1 MDQPTL
7 TRKELL
13 AGAAALAATI
23 ALPRAALGQEP
34 VKADQ
39 ITLDDL
45 KAAQK
50 LAAVEFTDEQLKEV
64 LGDVKDWVASYAAL
78 RAMPITYQI
87 EPPTPF
93 EPLTLRASNA
103 RPGLSAKASP
113 AQVSARPSKEEDL
126 AFLPVGELANLVRTR
141 KVSSLELTEMYLQR
155 LERYGDK
162 LLAVVTLMGD
172 QARADA
178 TRADEEIRKGRYRGP
193 LHGIPT
199 GVKDL
204 FATKGAPTTWGAEPY
219 KDQVFDYDAAVVE
232 RLKAAGAIICAK
244 LSMGGLA
251 QGDLWFRGRTKN
263 PWNPAE
269 GSSGSSAGSAAC
281 VSAGLLPF
289 AIGTETLGSIVSP
302 SNQCR
307 VTGLRPSYGRISRAG
322 AMAVSWTMDKVG
334 VIARRAED
342 CALVL
347 AAIAGHDPRDPSSVD
362 RPFHYRPS
370 VDPGR
375 LKVGYLLA
383 PNEDPK
389 TSTKPQTIEALV
401 ILQRLG
407 AKLFSVSITPPP
419 DAMIAILEVEAA
431 AAFDDLTRSERI
443 NLMKDSPWPPQY
455 RGSRF
460 IPAVEYVQA
469 QRARTLLMRNLEKE
483 LGDLDLVV
491 AEGRGGHTL
500 ALTNLTGH
508 PQVLLPFGV
517 DDKGRPRSVSLI
529 GRLYEEDVILQ
540 VANAIQS
547 ATSYHTLRPDLSKL

>member
-13 AGAAALAATI
+13 GAAAALAATI
-23 ALPRAALGQEP
+23 ALPRKALGQEP
-34 VKADQ
+34 AKPEE

-45 KAAQK
+45 RAAQR
-50 LAAVEFTDEQLKEV
+50 LAAVSFTDEQLKEV
-64 LGDVKDWVASYAAL
+64 LPDVKDWVASYAAV
-78 RAMPITYQI
+78 RAMPITYEV

-93 EPLTLRASNA
+93 EPLTMRPA
-103 RPGLSAKASP
+103 RVKAGVSAKASP
-113 AQVSARPSKEEDL
+113 VPGISRPANEEDL
-126 AFLPVGELANLVRTR
+126 AFLSVGELAQLVKSR
-141 KVSSLELTEMYLQR
+141 KLSSAELTEMYLAR
-155 LERYGDK
+155 LQRYGDE
-162 LLAVVTLMGD
+162 LLAVVTLMPD
-172 QARADA
+172 RARADA
-178 TRADEEIRKGRYRGP
+178 KQADEEIRGGHYRGP

-204 FATKGAPTTWGAEPY
+204 FATKGVPTTWGAEPY
-219 KDQVFDYDAAVVE
+219 KDQVFDYDSTVVE
-232 RLKAAGAIICAK
+232 RLKAAGAVICGK

-307 VTGLRPSYGRISRAG
+307 VTGLRPSYGRISRHG

-334 VIARRAED
+334 VIARRSED

-347 AAIAGHDPRDPSSVD
+347 AALAGRDPRDASSVD
-362 RPFHYRPS
+362 RPFHYQPLIDVS
-370 VDPGR
+370 R
-375 LKVGYLLA
+375 LKIGYLLG

-389 TSTKPQTIEALV
+389 TSTKPQTMEALI

-407 AKLFSVSITPPP
+407 ARPVPVAISPAP
-419 DAMIAILEVEAA
+419 DAEIAILEVEAA
-431 AAFDDLTRSERI
+431 AAFDELTRSERI

-469 QRARTLLMRNLEKE
+469 QRARTLLMRRIEEE

-517 DDKGRPRSVSLI
+517 DDKGKPRSVSLI
-529 GRLYEEDVILQ
+529 GRLYEEDTLLA

-547 ATSYHTLRPDLSKL
+547 ATSYHRLRPDLSKL